1 MKRHDR
7 KTIALLFTTLEAG
20 GVKLPESFQ
29 SDTGWNLALELW
41 SGVLGD
47 VSPDDLVHAV
57 SAYLRLPHSPRFPT
71 PFPSPGQVLQLLPG
85 RKTFDDADATWGEVW
100 SLAGRRGR
108 ANPPVPATQLREQ
121 LREETSTRT
130 SWSFDP
136 EDVERDEAIR
146 IGVQAVGGWRSLCL
160 LDESSVVA
168 ARASFRGA
176 YRSELERRRFKASS
190 STSKALLES
199 GAVLA
204 LSDRRRK

>member
-1 MKRHDR
+1 MQRHDR

-20 GVKLPESFQ
+20 GVKLPESFH
-29 SDTGWNLALELW
+29 SDAGWNLALELW

-47 VSPDDLVHAV
+47 VSPEELVHAV
-57 SAYLRLPHSPRFPT
+57 SSYLRLPHSPRFPT

-108 ANPPVPATQLREQ
+108 ANPPVSARQ
-121 LREETSTRT
+121 LREETSSSS

-136 EDVERDEAIR
+136 EDLERDEAIR
-146 IGVQAVGGWRSLCL
+146 IGVQALGGWRSLCL
-160 LDESSVVA
+160 LDEGSVVA

-176 YRSELERRRFKASS
+176 YRGELERRRFTSSS

-199 GAVLA
+199 GAVLS
-204 LSDRRRK
+204 LSDRRLK

>member
-47 VSPDDLVHAV
+47 VSPDELVHAV

-108 ANPPVPATQLREQ
+108 ANPPVPASQLG
-121 LREETSTRT
+121 EETSRGT

-176 YRSELERRRFKASS
+176 YRSELERRRFQVSS